1 MRTAVQKLREA
12 AEALQRTSGEVL
24 MPGWDEEEGESPQAI
39 RSAARAIAG
48 DDVDPDEGVKV
59 SARDLAALV
68 RYIADMLEE

>member
-1 MRTAVQKLREA
+1 MRSLVEKLREA
-12 AEALQRTSGEVL
+12 AETLEARGGTVL
-24 MPGWDEEEGESPQAI
+24 MPGWDCEDEAREL